1 MLRLPPNV
9 IILGGPRGFWEMT
22 RSWLVNHGMVHL
34 GFQLDWIFNQREELL
49 ENFINQII
57 WSGKIQSECG
67 WYLPVGSLGER
78 GLEGQA
84 FLFAWL
90 PSPLTCG
97 SSSPTSVAQA
107 AAAAFAILPWCQN
120 LASIADW
127 RLGSACPLWRQL
139 LWEYPDM
146 YRVCRSE
153 KHPRSLFCRSSEEPG
168 VKQE

>member
-9 IILGGPRGFWEMT
+9 IILGGPRGFWEMI
-22 RSWLVNHGMVHL
+22 RSRLVNHGMVNL

-57 WSGKIQSECG
+57 WSGKIQSKCG
-67 WYLPVGSLGER
+67 WYLPVGSPGER
-78 GLEGQA
+78 RLEGQA

-97 SSSPTSVAQA
+97 SSSPTSVVPA
-107 AAAAFAILPWCQN
+107 ATAAFAILPWCQN

-139 LWEYPDM
+139 LWDYPDCIV
-146 YRVCRSE
+146 YADLRNTLRVYSVGLLKNPE
-153 KHPRSLFCRSSEEPG
+153 
-168 VKQE
+168 